1 MGKKHD
7 GPGNHGIDSYPTM
20 QKGFGSIFLE
30 DEDLLQISED
40 RKREIRGN
48 EISMVFQEPM
58 TSLNPVFTI
67 GEQIGETLRGIKT
80 SAIRKQR

>member
-1 MGKKHD
+1 MGL
-7 GPGNHGIDSYPTM
+7 IPTPPC
-20 QKGFGSIFLE
+20 KRVSGSIFLE